1 MRKVYLLFILL
12 ITGLAVAS
20 AQTPTI
26 GVSFKASSGITT
38 TGSLKDGH
46 EAARQDSALVSTS
59 GNGTTEFLW
68 THRKNSSYPYV
79 LSVNNNRGYVYVPYD
94 ADDALGTAFAN
105 GGTWEILFRLDSKMA
120 RNINASYVLKED
132 GSGSTNTCKIFSS
145 QESGGWS
152 LQYVAQYGLQF
163 QYLTDIGTTTVRPG
177 YNKAGIN
184 THDFYHVVV
193 TVDKS
198 GKTMKMYINGEEK
211 GTITHN
217 NLLGTF
223 KFPNIGTTKRE
234 KGLWFNLG
242 SDPGST
248 QETPTGYDVNN
259 SCRTTIVFANYY
271 SDVLTTD
278 QIATKA
284 NATNVTKFTHP
295 AAATNTS
302 DLMWDVLPGAD
313 GSVADKS
320 PYNSI
325 GIAGA
330 LTTSYN
336 STFKRYEVVS
346 SPANATKDKNF
357 AYREFH
363 DEPSI
368 TKRLANNMA
377 IEVYCKANVALPSA
391 TKSPLSFQQDG
402 GGTGIEFRNTGV
414 VKFNYNN
421 YGYLA
426 SSSKAGKKSL
436 NVETSEKFLDTE
448 YHHYIA
454 TVDNVNGK
462 SYIYRDGIEVAK
474 LELDGTELTD
484 LQKQSHAFTHESYQW
499 FCFNGDTKSNRHSEC
514 DFPFDGNI
522 VFGRVWGK
530 TLTAD
535 DAAALSAQ
543 ARATSLKVT
552 VGASKVTTAIFPFA
566 AVVPAGVKAYVVNT
580 ISSGEANT
588 VLYAS
593 PGEVIPYGTP
603 VILYGAADT
612 YTFNAADLSDDA
624 VVAKIKTAPAKNL
637 LTGSYASK
645 VAEADQISVLRADG
659 TGFETAAAAA
669 EVAPLK
675 AWLPAGDVVL
685 RGDIPVVKFDES
697 YDIAG
702 LSSYTGENV
711 DFTFTRSFTKDVA
724 STVCLPFAFTSAKA
738 SDGITDG
745 GKFYTFKSVDLEA
758 MTVYMEEDNKISAG
772 MTAGVPYL
780 FVPDVT
786 GEVTFTGSET
796 VPATPTTADQ
806 VKDDWTFAGTYSRI
820 DWDNADKFTGYD
832 GVYGFVVN
840 AQSTLNPGDFAKVKI
855 GGSAYTPAFRAIMK
869 YKAPA
874 GSRPFSAK
882 AAPSAP
888 QKMKVVLIGANGT
901 VTGVS
906 QIDVMEQGSEWYT
919 VDGKKLQ
926 GKPTTKG
933 IYIRDGKKV
942 WVSK

>member
-12 ITGLAVAS
+12 ITGLASAV
-20 AQTPTI
+20 AQTPVI
-26 GVSFKASSGITT
+26 GVSFKGADEKNTKAETIERFNSQIKL
-38 TGSLKDGH
+38 TGSDKANHTYGVCPQ
-46 EAARQDSALVSTS
+46 AALTSTADWWCPSVGGTYVAHLNNFNVVSEVKRT
-59 GNGTTEFLW
+59 
-68 THRKNSSYPYV
+68 NS
-79 LSVNNNRGYVYVPYD
+79 YVYVKYN

-105 GGTWEILFRLDSKMA
+105 GGTWELLFRLSA
-120 RNINASYVLKED
+120 FNGYSSD
-132 GSGSTNTCKIFSS
+132 GSAVASETRNTKIFSS
-145 QESGGWS
+145 QENGGWS
-152 LQYVAQYGLQF
+152 LAHAPEKGLVFDYV
-163 QYLTDIGTTTVRPG
+163 TDDNGTTRTSTLSLG
-177 YNKAGIN
+177 KDKAGIN
-184 THDFYHVVV
+184 TSDYYHVVV

-198 GKTMKMYINGEEK
+198 AKTMKMYINGELK
-211 GTITHN
+211 GSQSKSY
-217 NLLGTF
+217 LAKDF
-223 KFPNIGTTKRE
+223 KYPNCGTTRRTTNM
-234 KGLWFNLG
+234 WFCIG
-242 SDPGST
+242 GDPGDRD
-248 QETPTGYDVNN
+248 EPDNCLVGN
-259 SCRTTIVFANYY
+259 SCRGSFVFANYY
-271 SDVLTTD
+271 ADVLTAD
-278 QIATKA
+278 QIAAMA
-284 NATNVTKFTHP
+284 NATKVTKLTHP
-295 AAATNTS
+295 AAKNTS
-302 DLMWDVLPGAD
+302 DLMWDVLPGAGNTVTD
-313 GSVADKS
+313 QS
-320 PYNSI
+320 PYHSI
-325 GIAGA
+325 GTKGT
-330 LTTSYN
+330 LTTAYN
-336 STFKRYEVVS
+336 SDYKRYEVQ
-346 SPANATKDKNF
+346 NATPTADNM
-357 AYREFH
+357 AYRQYQNEA
-363 DEPSI
+363 SI
-368 TKRLANNMA
+368 TRRLATHMA
-377 IEVYCKANVALPSA
+377 IEVFCKAGSA
-391 TKSPLSFQQDG
+391 TPAATRCPLSFQQDG
-402 GGTGIEFRNTGV
+402 GFGFEFQASGKV
-414 VKFNYNN
+414 QFNYTN
-421 YGYLA
+421 YGYLTDGGGKA
-426 SSSKAGKKSL
+426 SLHVGTADGY
-436 NVETSEKFLDTE
+436 LDTD
-448 YHHYIA
+448 YHHYVA
-454 TVDNVNGK
+454 TVDNVTGK
-462 SYIYRDGIEVAK
+462 SYIYVDGALVNEFTTPYDMTRQCT
-474 LELDGTELTD
+474 LFP
-484 LQKQSHAFTHESYQW
+484 HASYQW
-499 FCFNGDTKSNRHSEC
+499 FCFNGDARSNRNSSC

-530 TLTAD
+530 TLSAD
-535 DAAALSAQ
+535 DVTSLYGQ
-543 ARATSLKVT
+543 ATATSQKVT

-566 AVVPAGVKAYVVNT
+566 AVVPAGVKAYVVDA

-593 PGEVIPYGTP
+593 EGEVIPYGTP
-603 VILYGAADT
+603 VLLYGAAGS
-612 YTFNAADLSDDA
+612 YTFNAADLTSA
-624 VVAKIKTAPAKNL
+624 TVKTAPAKNL

-675 AWLPAGDVVL
+675 AWLPAGNVVL

-697 YDIAG
+697 YDIAS

-711 DFTFTRSFTKDVA
+711 DFTFTRSFTSGVA

-745 GKFYTFKSVDLEA
+745 GKFYTFKSVDLET
-758 MTVYMEEDNKISAG
+758 MTVYMEEDNKISSG

-806 VKDDWTFAGTYSRI
+806 VKGDWTFAGTYSRI

-855 GGSAYTPAFRAIMK
+855 GGSAYTTPFRAIMK

-888 QKMKVVLIGANGT
+888 QKMKVVLIGADGT